1 MPAPAHLLP
10 APPALTEAEQALARW
25 EDDGGPAYEPRPGPQ
40 AGQWLRIAAALGERL
55 PELAGRED
63 VIVTCGHGTRS
74 GAPAAFY
81 PVTVQ
86 LEIDAAL
93 FAPLNPATIDPTRP
107 GDEENYPVAWG
118 AFTHEAAHAA
128 HSRWTTPPPLRGTA
142 LDTAAQ
148 MLEESRAEHAHLSR
162 RPADRTFL
170 RSAVHAL
177 VLGDFTAQTPS
188 DRWQAA
194 YAAALI
200 LARRDAGI
208 LDPDETQPLEH
219 TVTSILGKDLL
230 ETLAHIWT
238 AAHTTADEDGQAM
251 LEHARA
257 WCQALG
263 AAPDQPE
270 PAPDPR
276 AGRTGELAEA
286 IGTVAATVTANEAG
300 HRAAQARGDAARS
313 ARSRAKADRA
323 AQQRQA
329 EKTAEKVF
337 APGARPF
344 TPRASGAGAAGP
356 PHR

>member
-1 MPAPAHLLP
+1 MRRPRCWRNPAPNTPTSPA
-10 APPALTEAEQALARW
+10 APPTARFC
-25 EDDGGPAYEPRPGPQ
+25 
-40 AGQWLRIAAALGERL
+40 AAAVR
-55 PELAGRED
+55 
-63 VIVTCGHGTRS
+63 
-74 GAPAAFY
+74 
-81 PVTVQ
+81 
-86 LEIDAAL
+86 
-93 FAPLNPATIDPTRP
+93 
-107 GDEENYPVAWG
+107 
-118 AFTHEAAHAA
+118 
-128 HSRWTTPPPLRGTA
+128 
-142 LDTAAQ
+142 
-148 MLEESRAEHAHLSR
+148 
-162 RPADRTFL
+162 
-170 RSAVHAL
+170 AL

-230 ETLAHIWT
+230 ETLAQIWT

-276 AGRTGELAEA
+276 AGRPGELAEA
-286 IGTVAATVTANEAG
+286 IGAVAATVTANEAG
-300 HRAAQARGDAARS
+300 HRAAQARVDAARS